1 MADVLQKIH
10 WILGGIILKKTKSV
24 PFNGTQEQEAMLRAV
39 IDELRNDQGCLM
51 PIMQKAQDIYGYL
64 PYEVQK
70 MISDELDVPMEKIY
84 GVATFYSQFN
94 LYPKGLYKISVC
106 LGTACYV
113 KGSGDIY
120 NKLME
125 ILGIAGGEC
134 TADGKFSLDACRC
147 IGACGLAPVM
157 MINDDVYG
165 RLTPDELDGILA
177 KYM

>member
-94 LYPKGLYKISVC
+94 LYPKGQYKISVC
-106 LGTACYV
+106 LGTACSV